1 VLFNTVVFLVFLP
14 IVIGIF
20 HLLKQQLHKKIFLI
34 IASYVFYGYWDWRF
48 LFLILLSTVVDYVI
62 AIKLDEHDSDKVR
75 KGLLLASIVIN
86 LGILGV
92 FKYFN
97 FFTES
102 FQALSNNFG
111 YELDMVHLNIILP
124 VGISFYTFQTMSY
137 TMDVYKHKIKAEHS
151 FVNLALYVSFFP
163 QLVAGPIEKA
173 AHLLPQIQTLIRP
186 TLLHFKEGFILITM
200 GMMKKVLIGDTCGL
214 YVDHIFSEPSQYQS
228 FELLSALLLFAVQI
242 YADFA
247 GYTSIGRGV
256 AKMLGIDLVH
266 NFKQPY
272 LSANITEFWR
282 RWHMSLS
289 SWLKEYLY
297 IWGLGGNRK
306 GKIRT
311 YVNLMLTMLIGG
323 LWHGSSWNFVVWG
336 GIHGLGLAGHK
347 LLLGDKKAQSSFTYS
362 GMGSLMMYLFK
373 ALGTFIIVLIAWL
386 FFRVTDFGQ
395 TLDIINE
402 MLALNW
408 TYESGVLLQIVA
420 VYYFVM
426 ISIDVLEYRTG
437 TDTFLL
443 ILKTERWIGICL
455 ALWITII
462 VYMLSVSKP
471 LPFIYFQF

>member
-1 VLFNTVVFLVFLP
+1 
-14 IVIGIF
+14 
-20 HLLKQQLHKKIFLI
+20 
-34 IASYVFYGYWDWRF
+34 
-48 LFLILLSTVVDYVI
+48 
-62 AIKLDEHDSDKVR
+62 
-75 KGLLLASIVIN
+75 
-86 LGILGV
+86 
-92 FKYFN
+92 
-97 FFTES
+97 
-102 FQALSNNFG
+102 
-111 YELDMVHLNIILP
+111 
-124 VGISFYTFQTMSY
+124 
-137 TMDVYKHKIKAEHS
+137 MDVYKRKLKAEHN

-173 AHLLPQIQTLIRP
+173 AHLLPQIQKLVAP
-186 TLLHFKEGFILITM
+186 TRQHIKEGFMLITM
-200 GMMKKVLIGDTCGL
+200 GMFKKVLIGDTCGL
-214 YVDHIFSEPSQYQS
+214 YVDHIFSEPERYQS

-256 AKMLGIDLVH
+256 AKIFGINLVH

-272 LSANITEFWR
+272 LSANITEFWG

-289 SWLKEYLY
+289 AWLKEYLY

-306 GKIRT
+306 GRIRT

-323 LWHGSSWNFVVWG
+323 LWHGSSWNFVIWG

-347 LLLGDKKAQSSFTYS
+347 LMLGNVKAQLGYTYS
-362 GMGSLMMYLFK
+362 TFSGLISYLLK
-373 ALGTFIIVLIAWL
+373 VIGTFTIVLIAWL

-395 TLDIINE
+395 TINIIE
-402 MLALNW
+402 EIFRFNW
-408 TYESGVLLQIVA
+408 TYQSGVLLQIVA
-420 VYYFVM
+420 AYYVVM

-443 ILKTERWIGICL
+443 RLKTEKWVGICL